1 MNLYKCIEKTTKLNN
16 LGSPQKL
23 GRPVHQNTFTSNSG
37 HIQEGTQPQNKQVA
51 SFTWD
56 MALF

>member
-1 MNLYKCIEKTTKLNN
+1 MHRENNKTKQPCP
-16 LGSPQKL
+16 GSPQKL

-37 HIQEGTQPQNKQVA
+37 HIQERTQPQNKQVA